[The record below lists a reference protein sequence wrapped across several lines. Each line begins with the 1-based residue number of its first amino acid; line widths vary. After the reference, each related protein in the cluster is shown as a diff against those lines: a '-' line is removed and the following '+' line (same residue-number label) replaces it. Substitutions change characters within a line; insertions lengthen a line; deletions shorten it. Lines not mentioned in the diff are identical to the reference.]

1 MGCGGRPLSEQI
13 PKKLVKLTLSL
24 DLDLDYGTK
33 SGRLLF
39 CEQPTTTSFQWGR
52 KEGGGE

>member
-33 SGRLLF
+33 SGRLFFFLRTAYSDVF
-39 CEQPTTTSFQWGR
+39 PIGS
-52 KEGGGE
+52 